1 MDKKFTYQKVVTV
14 VCMLVSLF
22 AVIIHVGNYTTFTM
36 PSILFYAWHLLI
48 GLVLI
53 FLYKPLGGSKE
64 LSPGMRPL
72 CRVVDWVLIAL
83 TAVVSFY
90 VIFNFETYTTTM
102 QNNMMTKEL
111 YVFGIIITLLV
122 LEAGRR
128 MLGNVLPIIAIVAI
142 IYALTGDK
150 IPGLFGHRGYSMQR
164 VVLSIFSDRGVYG
177 TPIGTSATNVYLFLL
192 FAAFL
197 SVSGADII
205 FQNIA
210 IAAAGRKRGGPAK
223 MVVIAS
229 AFFGTISGSCVANVV
244 STGAFT
250 IPLMKRNGYPKKFA
264 GAVEAVASTG
274 GQIMPPIMGAAAF
287 VLSDVAGVPYAEV
300 CIAAI
305 LPALMYYICLVK
317 MVDLEAVKHNLA
329 GLSEDEVPNLKESL
343 ARGMKLFIPVG
354 VLLFMML
361 GMKTTPMKAA
371 IFATAAILVTGV
383 LDSKDRMTV
392 KGVVDG
398 AVAAGKSLCSVVAAC
413 STAGIVV
420 AVFSLTGLGLKFSN
434 FIVQLGSNSLIPS
447 LILAMLVCAILGMG
461 LPTTAAYIVC
471 ATAIAPALTGLG
483 LPILAAHLFL
493 LYFASIS
500 AITPPV
506 AVASYAAA
514 GIAEENPMKVGLQAV
529 KLGITG
535 FILPFAFA
543 LNPDYITF
551 GWNLQT
557 LLTWISGMVVC
568 YSLAI
573 MLQGYVESRI
583 TVLERLA
590 YLAVIVLAITPY
602 MVGETRAST
611 GFLLVFCNI
620 DVSMGP
626 GWISGVC
633 IRLGWRK
640 DTKHK
645 CHYVVF
651 CYPLC

>member
-1 MDKKFTYQKVVTV
+1 MDKRFTYQKVVTA

-64 LSPGMRPL
+64 LSPGMRTL
-72 CRVVDWVLIAL
+72 CRAVDWILIAL

-164 VVLSIFSDRGVYG
+164 VVLAIFSDRGVYG

-223 MVVIAS
+223 MAVIAS

-361 GMKTTPMKAA
+361 GLKTTPMKAA

-392 KGVVDG
+392 KGVVNG

-602 MVGETRAST
+602 MLNSLIGFVLFAALYGFRKWQAKRAP
-611 GFLLVFCNI
+611 LLT
-620 DVSMGP
+620 S
-626 GWISGVC
+626 S
-633 IRLGWRK
+633 
-640 DTKHK
+640 
-645 CHYVVF
+645 
-651 CYPLC
+651 